1 MGLKEL
7 AASVNRRPE
16 LYRHP
21 SSEFFHTKFPI
32 IKERVSLDDEQ
43 LIFIIRGRGDT
54 QRHKT
59 NVKANMTDWFMQK
72 QHKEFQEVGDKAIEI
87 AKKNSPFDIEMKLF
101 DCWGAIYHKGD
112 WTKTHDHW
120 PHVWSFV
127 YYTKC
132 VHGDAPLRFPDA
144 ELSVYPNSGEMILF
158 PGWIRHNVPEQT
170 NDSERIIVA
179 GNLTQV

>member
-43 LIFIIRGRGDT
+43 LIFIIRGSGDT
-54 QRHKT
+54 QRHQT

-101 DCWGAIYHKGD
+101 DCWGCY
-112 WTKTHDHW
+112 
-120 PHVWSFV
+120 
-127 YYTKC
+127 
-132 VHGDAPLRFPDA
+132 
-144 ELSVYPNSGEMILF
+144 LS
-158 PGWIRHNVPEQT
+158 
-170 NDSERIIVA
+170 
-179 GNLTQV
+179 

>member
-43 LIFIIRGRGDT
+43 LIFIIRGSGDT
-54 QRHKT
+54 QRHQT

-72 QHKEFQEVGDKAIEI
+72 QHKATERYEATTPQQHGTT
-87 AKKNSPFDIEMKLF
+87 KLN
-101 DCWGAIYHKGD
+101 G
-112 WTKTHDHW
+112 T
-120 PHVWSFV
+120 
-127 YYTKC
+127 
-132 VHGDAPLRFPDA
+132 R
-144 ELSVYPNSGEMILF
+144 N
-158 PGWIRHNVPEQT
+158 
-170 NDSERIIVA
+170 
-179 GNLTQV
+179 